1 MADLKRRKL
10 LFKAKTQSTNSSSGY
25 GGDERHSTEGD
36 GRMHSKKAKITNLF
50 RQHLQKK
57 KKKKLEWEGECR
69 VGVRSRMEK
78 GFASSSSQI
87 SFLKGGPASGV
98 FPCSKN

>member
-1 MADLKRRKL
+1 MEEMNGTARREMDGCIAKRPKL
-10 LFKAKTQSTNSSSGY
+10 LIYSENTYK
-25 GGDERHSTEGD
+25 
-36 GRMHSKKAKITNLF
+36 
-50 RQHLQKK
+50 KK